1 MKIVRKGYY
10 SPALRRDLVSRLY
23 FRAHELGVPMTVLND
38 RIMEEALRNVTT
50 IPFLPAGESTQAVQ
64 SAA

>member
-1 MKIVRKGYY
+1 
-10 SPALRRDLVSRLY
+10 
-23 FRAHELGVPMTVLND
+23 MTVLND